1 MDLISPQFAGLT
13 GVLLVFY
20 YLMKKQQWVV
30 LLIGSLCFFGLL
42 AKGIPVLVILM
53 ALLAYGYGMTAKK
66 TGKAGLA
73 VTVVLE
79 LLILILFRH
88 VLSIPLSDAYG
99 LAPADGIGAPFPAYG
114 VVQKILPLLGISFYT
129 MTAAAYCIDVR
140 RGTIAPERNFAKL
153 LLFLCYYPA
162 LLQGPIHRYGTFS
175 KELFVEHGFDLTNLT
190 RGCQRILLGLAKK
203 LILVPRLRLLPDLV
217 FGTPETANGASI
229 LLGTV
234 LFLAELYTDWTGY
247 MDLVLG
253 VSELFGIKM
262 EENFRRPFFAGSLS
276 EFWKRWHMTLTA
288 WFRDYVYIPLGG
300 SRVTAL
306 WTILNVAAV
315 WLLTGLW
322 HGASG
327 GYLLWALYFWL
338 FSCIGILLRKSRKN
352 PSHTENTV
360 NPMGTETAV
369 PAKSSPG
376 RPHIFKTLGLWILVA
391 IGFFFFACADFKTVV
406 TLFSRIRAVPF
417 LQAFSDT
424 KLTLAMLYQKKDVV
438 LLGVGMAAFFV
449 LSLLQEK
456 GIAVREKIA
465 GWALPVRWVFWLAAV
480 FFVILFG
487 VYGTQ
492 YDAAAFLYQEF

>member
-1 MDLISPQFAGLT
+1 MDLISLQFAGLT
-13 GVLLVFY
+13 GLLLIVY
-20 YLMKKQQWVV
+20 YLIKKQQWVV

-53 ALLAYGYGMTAKK
+53 ALLAYGYGVNAKRLGK
-66 TGKAGLA
+66 TGLA
-73 VTVVLE
+73 AVLAAE
-79 LLILILFRH
+79 FLILIFSRH
-88 VLSIPLSDAYG
+88 VFGVLLTAENGI
-99 LAPADGIGAPFPAYG
+99 AD
-114 VVQKILPLLGISFYT
+114 VILPLLGISFYT

-162 LLQGPIHRYGTFS
+162 LLQGPIHRYGLFS
-175 KELFVEHGFDLTNLT
+175 KELFTAHRFDLTGLT

-203 LILVPRLRLLPDLV
+203 LILVPRFRLLPDLV

-229 LLGTV
+229 FLGTV

-247 MDLVLG
+247 MDMVLG

-338 FSCIGILLRKSRKN
+338 FSSIGILLRKSRKN
-352 PSHTENTV
+352 PAHTENTV
-360 NPMGTETAV
+360 NPMWTETAV

-376 RPHIFKTLGLWILVA
+376 RPHILKTLGLWILVA
-391 IGFFFFACADFKTVV
+391 IGFFFFACADFTTVV
-406 TLFSRIRAVPF
+406 TLLSRIRAVPL

-456 GIAVREKIA
+456 VITVREKIA
-465 GWALPVRWVFWLAAV
+465 GWALPARWVFC
-480 FFVILFG
+480 
-487 VYGTQ
+487 TPRC
-492 YDAAAFLYQEF
+492 